1 MWLYVARRFLFSIP
15 VLAATSFIVFA
26 SVSSTADPLGQIRMQ
41 PKITPAQI
49 DRLAHAKHLDE
60 PIVIRYGY
68 WVKDAFLR
76 KFGDHLLSGSPIW
89 PDLKRVLGHTLQLVL
104 VAEALAILLAIAIG
118 IYSAVRQY
126 SKFDYAATTFSF
138 LGFATPVFWLA
149 LILQVIFTD
158 IYLKWDVRIFYT
170 AQLSSPNPDNWFFD
184 RVQHLALP
192 VVTLAVLQVANYS
205 RFLRASMLE
214 VLNSDFARTAR
225 GKGLRE
231 FRVVMKHVFRNA
243 LIPLVTVIAVNFGGL
258 LGGAV
263 VTETVFTLDGM
274 GFFFINA
281 LNAGDPYPIMA
292 WLAIVATMTIVAN
305 LVADVALGWL
315 DPRVRLN

>member
-1 MWLYVARRFLFSIP
+1 
-15 VLAATSFIVFA
+15 
-26 SVSSTADPLGQIRMQ
+26 
-41 PKITPAQI
+41 
-49 DRLAHAKHLDE
+49 
-60 PIVIRYGY
+60 
-68 WVKDAFLR
+68 
-76 KFGDHLLSGSPIW
+76 
-89 PDLKRVLGHTLQLVL
+89 
-104 VAEALAILLAIAIG
+104 
-118 IYSAVRQY
+118 
-126 SKFDYAATTFSF
+126 
-138 LGFATPVFWLA
+138 
-149 LILQVIFTD
+149 VIFTD

-170 AQLSSPNPDNWFFD
+170 AQLSSPHPDNWFLD

-192 VVTLAVLQVANYS
+192 IVTLAVLQVANYS

-231 FRVVMKHVFRNA
+231 TRVIMKHVFRNA

-274 GFFFINA
+274 GYFFISA

-292 WLAIVATMTIVAN
+292 WLAIVATMTVLAN

-315 DPRVRLN
+315 DPRVRLE

>member
-1 MWLYVARRFLFSIP
+1 MWLYVARRFVFSIP

-26 SVSSTADPLGQIRMQ
+26 CVSSTSDPLGQIRMQ
-41 PKITPAQI
+41 PKITPAQVE
-49 DRLAHAKHLDE
+49 RLAHEKHLDE
-60 PIVIRYGY
+60 PVVIRYGY
-68 WVKDAFLR
+68 WVEDAFLH

-104 VAEALAILLAIAIG
+104 VAEALAILLAILIG
-118 IYSAVRQY
+118 VYSAVRQY

-170 AQLSSPNPDNWFFD
+170 AQLSSPNPDNWFVD

-192 VVTLAVLQVANYS
+192 IVTLAVLQVANYS

-231 FRVVMKHVFRNA
+231 IRVVMKHVFRNA

-292 WLAIVATMTIVAN
+292 WLAIVATMTVLAN